1 MGGKITENL
10 EFKSP
15 LRKVNFFFFFFS
27 FFFFFFFFFL
37 GGGGGVILLAPMLSN
52 SYGSV
57 WKGRLFS
64 QMTSFPRNDDIH
76 LLFCFYVASFLQSGT
91 VDNFAWIWLFRRVS
105 AEQLKFLQS
114 FTYWLSWVIV
124 GWWNLFGS
132 VSMAVCFDICPNNVV
147 QLSNRNWYFY
157 QFWCHHSLK
166 TQLST
171 DMKREAN
178 FQNWLFFSKIDP
190 FQILTLQ
197 KKSTCMY
204 NCMKIYVSNLDTM
217 LDMLKQCATRFLSL
231 RGQ

>member
-1 MGGKITENL
+1 
-10 EFKSP
+10 
-15 LRKVNFFFFFFS
+15 
-27 FFFFFFFFFL
+27 
-37 GGGGGVILLAPMLSN
+37 MLSN

>member
-1 MGGKITENL
+1 
-10 EFKSP
+10 
-15 LRKVNFFFFFFS
+15 
-27 FFFFFFFFFL
+27 
-37 GGGGGVILLAPMLSN
+37 MLSN

-147 QLSNRNWYFY
+147 QLSNRNWYSVWHNFIPPSKELCSKMALVEVGMSLPW
-157 QFWCHHSLK
+157 WCHALVHPAPGYW
-166 TQLST
+166 
-171 DMKREAN
+171 R
-178 FQNWLFFSKIDP
+178 LFLNLIIFS
-190 FQILTLQ
+190 
-197 KKSTCMY
+197 
-204 NCMKIYVSNLDTM
+204 
-217 LDMLKQCATRFLSL
+217 
-231 RGQ
+231 